1 MANVVHVRWN
11 QWTETTLQL
20 SSRVMMKDRRTP
32 ETKTDYYLEC
42 FLLTASTGKKLV
54 KVTGRK
60 VTLTAVSSS
69 GGFKFNRKEMSISEI
84 ICEVTGSFTL
94 DGYTFVFRIR

>member
-54 KVTGRK
+54 KLRGRK
-60 VTLTAVSSS
+60 VTLTAVAS
-69 GGFKFNRKEMSISEI
+69 GGGFRLKQNEKSIPEITCGVAESFK
-84 ICEVTGSFTL
+84 L